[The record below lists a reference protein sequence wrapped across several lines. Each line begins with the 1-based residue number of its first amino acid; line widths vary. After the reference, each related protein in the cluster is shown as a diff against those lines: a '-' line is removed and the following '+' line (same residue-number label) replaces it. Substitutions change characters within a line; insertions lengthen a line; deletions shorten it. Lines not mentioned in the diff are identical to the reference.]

1 MTMRGVGVGWY
12 LDMLKNEHKKPCTT
26 CIEAGA
32 ESDCVTRELLDGL
45 EEWARRMRTELG
57 GAQ

>member
-1 MTMRGVGVGWY
+1 MRGIGAGWY

-26 CIEAGA
+26 CVDSGA
-32 ESDCVTRELLDGL
+32 ESDCVTRELVDGL

-57 GAQ
+57 GGP